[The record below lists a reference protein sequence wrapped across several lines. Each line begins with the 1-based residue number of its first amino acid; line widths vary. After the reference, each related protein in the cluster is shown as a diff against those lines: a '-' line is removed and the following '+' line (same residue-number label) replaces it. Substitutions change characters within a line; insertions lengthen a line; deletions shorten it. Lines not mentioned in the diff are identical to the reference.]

1 MRSFLLFIGYS
12 SYIGSM
18 GDGLLGLYAL
28 WVLISNELAL
38 LSLSLNDFLAQY
50 VEFIFWVKRVAFY
63 VMPQGFAKWLFG
75 IPAVIYFPVRI
86 LMSLVIG
93 WWALKKAAQLKSL
106 MVINN

>member
-50 VEFIFWVKRVAFY
+50 VEFIFWVMRVAFY

-93 WWALKKAAQLKSL
+93 WWALKKAAQLKAEGY
-106 MVINN
+106 

>member
-1 MRSFLLFIGYS
+1 MRGFLLFIGYS

-50 VEFIFWVKRVAFY
+50 VEFIFWVKQVALY
-63 VMPQGFAKWLFG
+63 VMRQGFANWLFG
-75 IPAVIYFPVRI
+75 IPAIIYFPVRI

-93 WWALKKAAQLKSL
+93 WWAFKKAAQLKS
-106 MVINN
+106 

>member
-1 MRSFLLFIGYS
+1 MRGFLLFIGYS

-18 GDGLLGLYAL
+18 GDGLLAL

-106 MVINN
+106 RV